1 MSAES
6 YEKYIEEEEEEK
18 DIMKIKSRPKKI
30 TYSDLYDIKET
41 EKIPKIFL
49 VILTDTNENFVK
61 GLTYILKK
69 LVPEF
74 KNATQSDIS
83 FVHFTEGIT
92 NKIVCATNMHN
103 NFRVNIR
110 TFGSY
115 TEYIIDR
122 EMELLIMNSAPK
134 IKVYGTFLNG
144 LVYTYIP
151 GRTLSIGDLIDINT
165 FNQTAI
171 SIANHHK
178 LEPPSIKKVPI
189 LFITLRKWIS
199 NVPLEYLD
207 PKKKAF
213 DLKVIKEEL
222 IFMEEN
228 LKNRSDIVLCHND
241 LLLKNFIKGEK
252 DVEVIDYEYSGYNYR
267 AFDIVNHFNEWCGF
281 EVNWDIFPNED
292 TQRRF
297 LKIYYENYYG
307 DKKGEIDMDEKI
319 NQTLEDIKWFDLA
332 SNYYWGVW
340 ALIQAALSMI
350 DFNYNEYANLRFKRY
365 FVIKNRLLL
374 HK

>member
-6 YEKYIEEEEEEK
+6 YEKYIEKEEK

>member
-1 MSAES
+1 MSS
-6 YEKYIEEEEEEK
+6 ITYEEYIPDDEK
-18 DIMKIKSRPKKI
+18 DIKKIKSRPKKI
-30 TYSDLYDIKET
+30 SYPDLYDIKEN
-41 EKIPKIFL
+41 EKIPKVFV

-74 KNATQSDIS
+74 KNATTSDIS

-92 NKIVCATNMHN
+92 NKIVCATNMQN

-115 TEYIIDR
+115 TEYLIDR
-122 EMELLIMNSAPK
+122 DMELLIMNSAPK
-134 IKVYGTFLNG
+134 VKVYGTFLNG
-144 LVYTYIP
+144 LVYSYIP
-151 GRTLSIGDLIDINT
+151 GRTLCIGDLIDINT
-165 FNQTAI
+165 FNKTAI

-178 LEPPSIKKVPI
+178 LNPPSIKKVPI
-189 LFITLRKWIS
+189 LFLTLRKWIS

-207 PKKKAF
+207 PKKKAY

-241 LLLKNFIKGEK
+241 LLLKNFIKNDQG
-252 DVEVIDYEYSGYNYR
+252 VEIIDFEYSAYNYR
-267 AFDIVNHFNEWCGF
+267 AFDLVNHFNEWCGF
-281 EVNWDIFPNED
+281 DLNWDIFPNED

-297 LKIYYENYYG
+297 LKIYFETYY
-307 DKKGEIDMDEKI
+307 DSKKKEIDINGKI
-319 NQTLEDIKWFDLA
+319 KDMIEDIKWFDLA
-332 SNYYWGVW
+332 SNFYWGTW
-340 ALIQAALSMI
+340 ALIQAALSTI

-365 FVIKNRLLL
+365 FVIKNRLLG
-374 HK
+374 K

>member
-1 MSAES
+1 MSSIS
-6 YEKYIEEEEEEK
+6 YEEYIPDDEK

-30 TYSDLYDIKET
+30 SYSDLYDIKEN
-41 EKIPKIFL
+41 EKIPKVFV

-74 KNATQSDIS
+74 KNATTSDIS

-92 NKIVCATNMHN
+92 NKIVCATNMQN

-115 TEYIIDR
+115 TEYLIDR
-122 EMELLIMNSAPK
+122 DMELLIMNSAPK
-134 IKVYGTFLNG
+134 VKVYGTFLNG

-165 FNQTAI
+165 FNKTAI
-171 SIANHHK
+171 SIANLHK
-178 LEPPSIKKVPI
+178 LKPPSIKKVPT
-189 LFITLRKWIS
+189 LFLTLRKWVS

-207 PKKKAF
+207 PKKKAY
-213 DLKVIKEEL
+213 DLKIIKEEL

-241 LLLKNFIKGEK
+241 LLLKNFIKNDK
-252 DVEVIDYEYSGYNYR
+252 DVEVIDYEYSAYNYR
-267 AFDIVNHFNEWCGF
+267 AFDLVNHFNEWCGF
-281 EVNWDIFPNED
+281 DLNWDIFPNED

-297 LKIYYENYYG
+297 LKIYFETYY
-307 DKKGEIDMDEKI
+307 DSKNNEIDIEGKI
-319 NQTLEDIKWFDLA
+319 KEMIEDIKWFDLA
-332 SNYYWGVW
+332 SNFYWGTW
-340 ALIQAALSMI
+340 ALIQAALSSI

-365 FVIKNRLLL
+365 FVIKNRLLG
-374 HK
+374 K

>member
-1 MSAES
+1 MSTES
-6 YEKYIEEEEEEK
+6 YEKYISDDEK
-18 DIMKIKSRPKKI
+18 DIMKIETRPKKI
-30 TYSDLYDIKET
+30 SYPDLYDIKET

-92 NKIVCATNMHN
+92 NKIVCATNMQN
-103 NFRVNIR
+103 NFRVNVR

-115 TEYIIDR
+115 TEYLIDR
-122 EMELLIMNSAPK
+122 DMELLIMNSAPK

-189 LFITLRKWIS
+189 LFITLRKWLS
-199 NVPLEYLD
+199 NAPLEYLD

-213 DLKVIKEEL
+213 DHKILKEEL
-222 IFMEEN
+222 IFMEKN

-241 LLLKNFIKGEK
+241 LLLKNFIKSQNS
-252 DVEVIDYEYSGYNYR
+252 VEVIDYEYCGYNYR

-297 LKIYYENYYG
+297 LKIYLENYY
-307 DKKGEIDMDEKI
+307 DNKKGEIDMDEKI
-319 NQTLEDIKWFDLA
+319 NQMLEDIKWFDLA
-332 SNYYWGVW
+332 SNYYWGLW
-340 ALIQAALSMI
+340 ALIQAALSII

-365 FVIKNRLLL
+365 FVIKNRLLG
-374 HK
+374 K

>member
-1 MSAES
+1 MSTEI
-6 YEKYIEEEEEEK
+6 YEKYIKEEEK
-18 DIMKIKSRPKKI
+18 DIMKIESRPKKI
-30 TYSDLYDIKET
+30 TYPDLYDIKET
-41 EKIPKIFL
+41 EKIPKVFV

-74 KNATQSDIS
+74 KNASQSDIS

-92 NKIVCATNMHN
+92 NKIVCATNMQN

-110 TFGSY
+110 TFGFY

-122 EMELLIMNSAPK
+122 DMELLIMNSVPK
-134 IKVYGTFLNG
+134 LKVYGTFLNG
-144 LVYTYIP
+144 IVYTYIP
-151 GRTLSIGDLIDINT
+151 GRTLCIGDLIDLNT
-165 FNQTAI
+165 FNKTAI
-171 SIANHHK
+171 SIAKHHK
-178 LEPPSIKKVPI
+178 LNPPSIKKVPI

-207 PKKKAF
+207 PKKKPY
-213 DLKVIKEEL
+213 DIKKLKEEL

-228 LKNRSDIVLCHND
+228 LKNKSDVVLCHND
-241 LLLKNFIKGEK
+241 LLLKNFIKSET

-267 AFDIVNHFNEWCGF
+267 AFDLVNHFNEWCGF
-281 EVNWDIFPNED
+281 DLNWDNFPNED

-297 LKIYYENYYG
+297 LKIYFETYYES
-307 DKKGEIDMDEKI
+307 KKEEIDINEKI
-319 NQTLEDIKWFDLA
+319 NGMLEDIKWFDLA

-340 ALIQAALSMI
+340 ALIQAALSII

-365 FVIKNRLLL
+365 FFIKNRLLG
-374 HK
+374 K

>member
-1 MSAES
+1 MSSFA
-6 YEKYIEEEEEEK
+6 YEEFIPDDEK

-30 TYSDLYDIKET
+30 SYPDLYDIKEN
-41 EKIPKIFL
+41 EKIPKVFV

-74 KNATQSDIS
+74 KNATTSDIS

-92 NKIVCATNMHN
+92 NKIVCATNMQN

-115 TEYIIDR
+115 TEYLIDR
-122 EMELLIMNSAPK
+122 DMELLIMNSAPK
-134 IKVYGTFLNG
+134 VKVYGTFLNG
-144 LVYTYIP
+144 LVYSYIP

-165 FNQTAI
+165 FNKTAI

-178 LEPPSIKKVPI
+178 LNPPSIKKVPI
-189 LFITLRKWIS
+189 LFLTLRKWVS

-207 PKKKAF
+207 PKKKAY
-213 DLKVIKEEL
+213 DLKIIKEEL

-241 LLLKNFIKGEK
+241 LLLKNFIKNEK
-252 DVEVIDYEYSGYNYR
+252 GIELIDFEYSGYNYR
-267 AFDIVNHFNEWCGF
+267 AFDIANHFNEWCGF
-281 EVNWDIFPNED
+281 DLNWDNFPSED
-292 TQRRF
+292 TQKRF
-297 LKIYYENYYG
+297 LKTYLEAYYDSN
-307 DKKGEIDMDEKI
+307 KKDEKDLEKEI
-319 NQTLEDIKWFDLA
+319 NNMVEDIKWFDLA
-332 SNYYWGVW
+332 SNFYWGTW
-340 ALIQAALSMI
+340 ALIQAALSSI
-350 DFNYNEYANLRFKRY
+350 DFNYCDYGRLRFKRY
-365 FVIKNRLLL
+365 FEIKKKLLG
-374 HK
+374 K